1 MTDAE
6 EQTLRG
12 KLTELQ
18 QEHRDL
24 DAALVAMAET
34 GVKDQLQLTRIKKRK
49 LQLKDLMTQ
58 INDKL
63 LPDII
68 A

>member
-6 EQTLRG
+6 EQALRA